1 MDSKFPLA
9 ITAATDGACS
19 GNPGPGGWAGL
30 IRFNDGSIEEFGGR
44 EEATTNNR
52 MELKAALETLKRL
65 KKLQKHPELTLK
77 TDSKY
82 LINGLTQ
89 WIINWKKK
97 GWKTSNG
104 KPVLNQDLWEDLD
117 QANIKEI
124 KMEYVKGHSG
134 DIDNDRVDKIAV
146 AFSKNLPVKLLE
158 KDESSYTKNTFKNE
172 LENKNINP
180 VDELNP
186 LDDLLY
192 KLDFAEKI
200 AKKGYGLTYK
210 EISELTDIPINEIE
224 KKQKKWEWRQWTIE
238 AMSNKL
244 WQIKENK

>member
-1 MDSKFPLA
+1 
-9 ITAATDGACS
+9 
-19 GNPGPGGWAGL
+19 PGPGGWAGL